1 MQLDFD
7 LYPYLTG
14 STQLVHV
21 LPAECQKGGTDE
33 IIRRLKDR
41 TYRKH
46 LTEVLKTPSD
56 EFENIVELAGFDQIY
71 ASTLHTEK
79 YKAYAGKT
87 IQEIADFTGNDPYDT
102 LYDILI
108 EENCQVT
115 MLDTIASEE
124 DMLHFLKDEYANL
137 ISDAIYPAGGKYH
150 PRVYAAF
157 PKVLTDYVRDRQIF
171 TIEEAVY
178 KMTGRAAKPLHLDRG
193 VLEAGKAADINIFHL
208 ENLKVK
214 ADFDDPDQFCEGFDY
229 VLTGGKI
236 AVRDD
241 RWTNTG
247 SGEVLVRK

>member
-1 MQLDFD
+1 
-7 LYPYLTG
+7 
-14 STQLVHV
+14 
-21 LPAECQKGGTDE
+21 
-33 IIRRLKDR
+33 
-41 TYRKH
+41 
-46 LTEVLKTPSD
+46 
-56 EFENIVELAGFDQIY
+56 
-71 ASTLHTEK
+71 
-79 YKAYAGKT
+79 
-87 IQEIADFTGNDPYDT
+87 
-102 LYDILI
+102 
-108 EENCQVT
+108 

-214 ADFDDPDQFCEGFDY
+214 ADLMIRISSARD
-229 VLTGGKI
+229 LT
-236 AVRDD
+236 
-241 RWTNTG
+241 TF
-247 SGEVLVRK
+247 